1 MCVLF
6 LNNGQIKTNSSS
18 SSSSIRI
25 APIFKKIGQFAEIFR
40 QLPIHFVFVLVLNVV
55 LAGGGRKLHEVCENL
70 SSSVIFTTLRLH

>member
-1 MCVLF
+1 MCMCVLF
-6 LNNGQIKTNSSS
+6 LNSGQIKTNS